1 METIVHLV
9 FGTGPDLTTW
19 QMAARGAGMFVIA
32 LAMVRLSGR
41 RSFGL
46 RTPFDS
52 CTTVLLGAI
61 LSRAVVGA
69 SDFWPTV
76 AGAAALVLMHRLTG
90 MASVRWPWLEQLVDG
105 RERELVRA
113 GQVDEAELRKAL
125 VHPSRSSRGAAAKD
139 GQRRSRACRQGH
151 PRAERR
157 DHGADEILNGL

>member
-1 METIVHLV
+1 MEATIDLV
-9 FGTGPDLTTW
+9 FGAGRDLTTW
-19 QMAARGAGMFVIA
+19 QMAARGAAMFVIA
-32 LAMVRLSGR
+32 LVMVRLSGR

-90 MASVRWPWLEQLVDG
+90 MASVRWPWLERLVNGHERDLVRDG
-105 RERELVRA
+105 RA
-113 GQVDEAELRKAL
+113 DEAELAKAL
-125 VHPSRSSRGAAAKD
+125 VTHHDLREAV
-139 GQRRSRACRQGH
+139 RRKTGDESRARVD
-151 PRAERR
+151 RVILERS
-157 DHGADEILNGL
+157 GELTVLLKG